1 MEKPS
6 SSQGLETPGGAGT
19 GASAPASSPES
30 AAPSFSSP
38 PFVVGIGASAG
49 GLEALERFFGSL
61 PDKIG
66 MAFVVVQHL
75 SPDFK
80 SLMDELL
87 ARHTKLPIH
96 LVENGMQ
103 VEAGHVYLI
112 PPRMEMIISGGRL
125 LLSERAPVPDFTL
138 PIDVFFRSLA
148 RDCGPR
154 AVAIVL
160 SGGGSDGS
168 RGIRDVRDAGGLVIV
183 QDTGSAQF
191 DGMPRTARDA
201 GVAHW
206 VLAPQEMPHVLLDL
220 QARGVKVATAAV
232 GPGRNA
238 RSNPAAAGHEEP
250 ELRGVDAVYRM
261 LEDEFGID
269 FTHYKPSTITRRIER
284 RLSLAQSA
292 DIDEYVERLRSDH
305 NELDVLY
312 RDLLIGVTRFFRDE
326 DAFEMI
332 QAKVL
337 PELLAREPRS
347 EPLRIWVAGCATGEE
362 AYSLA
367 IALQDLMLST
377 GERPVKIFATDV
389 HRGSLERATRAIY
402 EGEALTN
409 VSKERLERYFVRL
422 GDAYQVVPDVRKMI
436 VFAQHNVMK
445 DAPFTRVD
453 LITCRNLLIYFQTA
467 AQQKVLS
474 LFHFA
479 LKRHGRLFLG
489 PSETLGPLGHEF
501 QVVDKHWRLYEKQ
514 SDLRTALEPP
524 APARDYLGPRTQT
537 GSLGM
542 SGARPPLTQLLSVY
556 DALLDE
562 VMPPSLLV
570 TDRGELVHAF
580 GGASRFVHPRDGR
593 QGMDVF
599 DVVDDELKMLL
610 VGGIRRVLHDSNP
623 LVFKGVR
630 LEARGEG
637 EREGERRPASFDVTL
652 RRVRA
657 RHGGTPHVLIEI
669 APTEGLS
676 RGLPGTPTEIK
687 LDEVSREQLTGL
699 EAELSHTR
707 ENLQSAIEEL
717 ETSNEE
723 LQVANE
729 ELQASNEELQS
740 TNEELQSVNEELY
753 TVNAEY
759 QRKIA
764 ELTEVTNDMDNL
776 LTSTEVG
783 TVFLDAELKIRRFTP
798 QIADNFALMP
808 HDVGRPIETFTS
820 KLSHPELN
828 DDLKKVLVE
837 GQPIER
843 ELSDINGRTFFLRIF
858 PYRAKG
864 RAMGVVLT
872 IIDITSLKRAEDA
885 LFHERHLL
893 NNLLANIPDAIYF
906 KDARGRFIR
915 ANQPMAAR
923 LGAASPEEVTGK
935 MAADLPDEGAAQ
947 TLHRQDERVL
957 LTGDAQHYNLEERRG
972 LDGAVQWD
980 LVTRLPLRDA
990 SGQIVGTTGI
1000 FRDVT
1005 DQKRA
1010 EEKIREAIRRR
1021 DQFLAMLS
1029 HELRNPLAAMVTATG
1044 LLKADSVA
1052 GNAQKTARFLQVLER
1067 QSQQMTRLLD
1077 ELLEASRVT
1086 QNKIEL
1092 KRVLVD
1098 LNRVVRDAV
1107 EGTRGQIDARQIELT
1122 VDLLPDPLIVNG
1134 DAARLQQVLVN
1145 LLNNAAK
1152 YTPAGG
1158 HVVVRSRRDDQSAK
1172 VSIKDDG
1179 AGIPPNMLESVFEL
1193 FVQSSRTL
1201 DRSAGGLGVGLSLVR
1216 SLVDMHGGSVT
1227 AFSQGEG
1234 TGCEF
1239 VVRLPLSAGAAS
1251 GDDRCSTEGFK
1262 KVPGRCDV
1270 PPGASVLVV
1279 EDNVDSREMLR
1290 EVLERSGYEVT
1301 VAESGP
1307 RALELLEKMDPDA
1320 AILDVG
1326 LPELDGFELARRIRR
1341 DSRHRDIC
1349 LIALTGYGQPGDRI
1363 SSREAGFDTHL
1374 VKPIRGEQILEL
1386 LAQMRGERQERHDG
1400 PASDSSGR
1408 HPETEGA
1415 PTSPGSDGVRL
1426 VVPS

>member
-1 MEKPS
+1 
-6 SSQGLETPGGAGT
+6 
-19 GASAPASSPES
+19 
-30 AAPSFSSP
+30 
-38 PFVVGIGASAG
+38 VGIGASAG
-49 GLEALERFFGSL
+49 GLEALERFFGNL
-61 PDKIG
+61 PDKVG

-103 VEAGHVYLI
+103 VQADHVYLI

-168 RGIRDVRDAGGLVIV
+168 RGIRDVRDAGGTVIV

-206 VLAPQEMPHVLLDL
+206 VLSPQEMPHVLLEL
-220 QARGVKVATAAV
+220 QARGVKSATTSAGAGGNGHSTPFGSAAD
-232 GPGRNA
+232 A
-238 RSNPAAAGHEEP
+238 PAP
-250 ELRGVDAVYRM
+250 RGVEAVYRM
-261 LEDEFGID
+261 LEEEFGID

-292 DIDEYVERLRSDH
+292 DIDQYVERLRSDH

-326 DAFEMI
+326 DAFAMI
-332 QAKVL
+332 EAKVL

-367 IALQDLMLST
+367 IALQDLMLAT

-402 EGEALTN
+402 EGEALAH
-409 VSKERLERYFVRL
+409 VSRERLERYFVRL

-436 VFAQHNVMK
+436 VFAHHNVMK

-524 APARDYLGPRTQT
+524 GNVRELLGARFQAA
-537 GSLGM
+537 SLGT
-542 SGARPPLTQLLSVY
+542 APTRPPLTQLLAVY

-570 TDRGELVHAF
+570 SDRGELVHSF

-593 QGMDVF
+593 QGTDIF
-599 DVVDDELKMLL
+599 DVVDAELKMLL
-610 VGGIRRVLHDSNP
+610 VGGIRRVLHDPNP

-630 LEARGEG
+630 LEPRSEDGD
-637 EREGERRPASFDVTL
+637 RESGPVSFDVTL

-657 RHGGTPHVLIEI
+657 RHGGTPHVLIEF
-669 APTEGLS
+669 APAEGPP
-676 RGLPGTPTEIK
+676 RRLPTTPTEIK

-707 ENLQSAIEEL
+707 ENLQAAIEEL

-723 LQVANE
+723 LQASNE
-729 ELQASNEELQS
+729 ELQTSNEELQS

-808 HDVGRPIETFTS
+808 HDVGRPIDTFTS

-828 DDLKKVLVE
+828 EDLKKVLVE
-837 GQPIER
+837 GHPIER
-843 ELSDINGRTFFLRIF
+843 ELSDGSGRTFFLRIF

-864 RAMGVVLT
+864 RAQGVVLT
-872 IIDITSLKRAEDA
+872 IIDVSSLKRAEDA

-923 LGAASPEEVTGK
+923 LGAASPDEVTGK
-935 MAADLPDEGAAQ
+935 TAADLPEEGDARAVHQ
-947 TLHRQDERVL
+947 QDQRVL

-972 LDGAVQWD
+972 PDGVVQWD
-980 LVTRLPLRDA
+980 LATRLPLRDA

-1010 EEKIREAIRRR
+1010 EEKIREAVRRR

-1044 LLKADSVA
+1044 LLKADGLAS
-1052 GNAQKTARFLQVLER
+1052 NPQKSARFLQVLER
-1067 QSQQMTRLLD
+1067 QSHQMTRLLD

-1092 KRVLVD
+1092 KREPLD
-1098 LNRVVRDAV
+1098 LNRVVRDAI
-1107 EGTRGQIDARQIELT
+1107 EGTRGQIDARHIELT

-1158 HVVVRSRRDDQSAK
+1158 HVVVRSRRDEQGAK

-1179 AGIPPNMLESVFEL
+1179 AGIPPDMLESVFEL

-1216 SLVDMHGGSVT
+1216 SLVDMHGGSVA

-1239 VVRLPLSAGAAS
+1239 VVRLPLSSVPAS
-1251 GDDRCSTEGFK
+1251 GDDRGFTDGFRK
-1262 KVPGRCDV
+1262 LPGRCDV

-1279 EDNVDSREMLR
+1279 EDNADSREMLR
-1290 EVLERSGYEVT
+1290 EVLERSGYQVT

-1307 RALELLEKMDPDA
+1307 RALELLEAMDPNA

-1326 LPELDGFELARRIRR
+1326 LPELDGFELARRIRQHP
-1341 DSRHRDIC
+1341 RHRDIC
-1349 LIALTGYGQPGDRI
+1349 LVALTGYGQPSDRI
-1363 SSREAGFDTHL
+1363 TSREAGFDAHL
-1374 VKPIRGEQILEL
+1374 VKPVRVEHLLEL
-1386 LAQMRGERQERHDG
+1386 LAEMRGDRRQHQGQGGGSPDRQPQAESA
-1400 PASDSSGR
+1400 PASPPPDGAGIVRPSS
-1408 HPETEGA
+1408 
-1415 PTSPGSDGVRL
+1415 
-1426 VVPS
+1426 